1 MANLQSELAAR
12 AQYLPKKEIWK
23 INIQKDGV
31 RKSFYSKTPG
41 TKGRKECAARAA
53 EWYLSDGSVNI
64 SARTTVDDLFARY
77 IQDKELET
85 TDTYNI
91 ANRYK
96 NHIAP
101 VIGRVRIQQLT
112 KQDLKPKV

>member
-41 TKGRKECAARAA
+41 TKGRK
-53 EWYLSDGSVNI
+53 
-64 SARTTVDDLFARY
+64 
-77 IQDKELET
+77 
-85 TDTYNI
+85 
-91 ANRYK
+91 
-96 NHIAP
+96 
-101 VIGRVRIQQLT
+101 
-112 KQDLKPKV
+112 

>member
-23 INIQKDGV
+23 LNIQKDGV

-77 IQDKELET
+77 ALVEFRCNNFENASVKSACPD
-85 TDTYNI
+85 
-91 ANRYK
+91 
-96 NHIAP
+96 
-101 VIGRVRIQQLT
+101 V
-112 KQDLKPKV
+112 